1 MQHQGQVMT
10 IFSEKSLVVSGI
22 DEAGR
27 GPLAGPVTAAAV
39 VLNADYKNPRIRD
52 SKKLNHS
59 QREKLFEEIILNSLC
74 YSIINIDHQ
83 EIDKHN
89 IRQATLIAMRKAA
102 QEIINT
108 FPKASFLIDGNM
120 TLGESF
126 CSEAIVKGDDKL
138 TCISAAS
145 ILAKV
150 SRDRQMGSLD
160 QLFPNYG
167 FAKHKGYPTKDHR
180 EAIRK
185 LGPCSIHRRT
195 FAGVKE
201 FV

>member
-1 MQHQGQVMT
+1 MT
-10 IFSEKSLVVSGI
+10 IFNKNSLIISGI

-39 VLNADYKNPRIRD
+39 VLKPDYKNPRIRD
-52 SKKLNHS
+52 SKKLNHQ
-59 QREKLFEEIILNSLC
+59 QREELFAEIIQASLC
-74 YSIINIDHQ
+74 YSIINVEHQ

-102 QEIINT
+102 TEVLQT

-120 TLGESF
+120 NLALNF
-126 CSEAIVKGDDKL
+126 ISEAIVKGDDKL

-150 SRDRQMGSLD
+150 HRDRLMSSFD
-160 QLFPNYG
+160 EIYPNYG

-180 EAIRK
+180 EAIQK

-195 FAGVKE
+195 FAGVRE
-201 FV
+201 YV